1 MTARAETVPVPRP
14 FHETIIGAFKRATT
28 GGECLLLLELIIE
41 TSIPKGHDEI
51 IAALDGGPRHGED
64 TYYFRRLQLAIG
76 HLRDQKN
83 IAAKK
88 SEKAKE

>member
-41 TSIPKGHDEI
+41 TSIPKGHDEKTRI
-51 IAALDGGPRHGED
+51 ISGGFNWQLVIFVTRKISLPRSLRKQRNNVFKALDH
-64 TYYFRRLQLAIG
+64 
-76 HLRDQKN
+76 
-83 IAAKK
+83 
-88 SEKAKE
+88 